1 MVLLY
6 RIRAIISIAL
16 KRLWARRG
24 TTLATTFGLVIA
36 VALIM
41 TVPLYADAVNFRLLE
56 ERLTAQT
63 TRPPFAYMFNYFGAW
78 HDAIQWE
85 GVQEADEYMME
96 TAVNNLGI
104 PPISA
109 VRHFETD
116 IYQIFPSNAA
126 NYDDSDNA
134 LTLLQ
139 FATASDIINHITL
152 VEGSFPE
159 PVVDPNAPLETM
171 ITKDLADEL
180 GWQVGESYI
189 AFNHRLDEGQQTFP
203 LRIVGVWEITDPN
216 NTYWHYAPNVFEELL
231 MVPEETYI
239 QRIAP
244 AINDEVYL
252 ATWYFVM
259 DGSRVGTQDVNRLG
273 VSLARIERRLQNLLP
288 DASTAI
294 SPGDELQSYQ
304 RAVGDLSI
312 QLAAFNVPTIGLVL
326 AFIALVG
333 GLVADQRRNEFAVLR
348 SRGGTPIQV
357 IGGALLEGILLGIIA
372 FILGSLLSLVLTQW
386 IGNTRSFLDFSADT
400 DLRFGLTQ
408 NGLWAGLTAVVL
420 ATLAQL
426 IPSIGTARH
435 TIISYKLVQ
444 ARTAQLPWWQ
454 RAGIDLI
461 LLAITVYGFYQLQG
475 QGSLLVIN
483 EESGAEPFQNPLL
496 FLLPALA
503 IMSITL
509 VFLRLLPLAMR
520 AISWVLQQTNSVT
533 LLQAVRYLARTPQHY
548 STPLILLVLT
558 VSFSVYTASLARTL
572 DFQTYDQHFY
582 QMGADINLFTAPNDP
597 ADNAF
602 GLNITPNTNDFTF
615 LPVSEYEEID
625 GVVSAARVGKFG
637 VTARIGQRSV
647 SGTFMGVDHFD
658 FFKTAYWRPD
668 FSQYRFGSL
677 MNALGNTQEGV
688 LVPRQLLDESSGLN
702 AGDVIRLEVRLGEGT
717 VELNSQIVGS
727 FDYFPTW
734 YPNEDEMLFVGNLDA
749 LFEQAGG
756 EFPYRVWLDT
766 DGILNERSFR
776 RDLNRRQLAN
786 TTWRE
791 PHTYITQGLVEPQ
804 RQGLFGILSVGFI
817 AATLLTVLGL
827 FLYALFSYRRRF
839 IELGVLRAVG
849 LSPRHMTRL
858 IAWELALLIS
868 SGLVLGTIL
877 GVGVSR
883 IFVPFLQIGSNA
895 QALTPPFLVEIAW
908 GAVSQVYILF
918 GLLFLIAVGALVFM
932 ALRMK
937 LFMAI
942 KLGETV

>member
-1 MVLLY
+1 MTFIY
-6 RIRAIISIAL
+6 RLRAIVTIAL

-24 TTLATTFGLVIA
+24 TTAATVIGLMIA

-56 ERLTAQT
+56 DRLTT
-63 TRPPFAYMFNYFGAW
+63 ETNRPPFAYMFNYFGAW
-78 HDAIQWE
+78 HDAIQWSEVSEADAYLMEE
-85 GVQEADEYMME
+85 GVND
-96 TAVNNLGI
+96 LGLDPVSI
-104 PPISA
+104 

-116 IYQIFPSNAA
+116 IYQIFSRDTAS
-126 NYDDSDNA
+126 YDNDELA

-139 FATASDIINHITL
+139 FAAASSLTDHINI
-152 VEGSFPE
+152 VEGSFPA
-159 PVVDPNAPLETM
+159 PVTDANVPIEAM
-171 ITKDLADEL
+171 ITKTLADEL

-189 AFNHRLDEGQQTFP
+189 AFNHRLDDENQTFP
-203 LRIVGVWEITDPN
+203 FVVSGVWEVAN
-216 NTYWHYAPNVFEELL
+216 ENELYWHYGPTVFDELL
-231 MVPEETYI
+231 IVPEETYI

-259 DGSRVGTQDVNRLG
+259 DGSRIGTEDVDRLG
-273 VSLARIERRLQNLLP
+273 VSLARVERRLQNLLP
-288 DASTAI
+288 EASSAI
-294 SPGDELQSYQ
+294 SPGDELQSYR
-304 RAVGDLSI
+304 RAVGDLSV

-348 SRGGTPIQV
+348 SRGGTPTQI
-357 IGGALLEGILLGIIA
+357 IGGALLEGILLGVIS
-372 FILGSLLSLVLTQW
+372 FVLGALLSLLLTQW
-386 IGNTRSFLDFSADT
+386 IGNTRSFLDFSADSA
-400 DLRFGLTQ
+400 LRVGLTQ
-408 NGLWAGLTAVVL
+408 SGLWAGLTAVIV

-435 TIISYKLVQ
+435 TIISYKQVQ

-454 RAGIDLI
+454 RAGVDLL
-461 LLAITVYGFYQLQG
+461 LLAITIYGFYQLEG
-475 QGSLLVIN
+475 QGSLLVVN
-483 EESGAEPFQNPLL
+483 EESGSDPFQNPLL

-503 IMSITL
+503 IFSITL
-509 VFLRLLPLAMR
+509 IFLRLLPLVMR
-520 AISWVLQQTNSVT
+520 GISWLLQQTDSVT

-558 VSFSVYTASLARTL
+558 VSFAVYTASLARTL
-572 DFQTYDQHFY
+572 DFQLYDQEFY
-582 QMGADINLFTAPNDP
+582 RMGADMNLFTAPNDP

-602 GLNITPNTNDFTF
+602 GINITPNTNDFTF

-625 GVVSAARVGKFG
+625 GVVAAARVGEYST
-637 VTARIGQRSV
+637 TARIGQRSV
-647 SGTFMGVDHFD
+647 GGQFMGIDHYD
-658 FFKTAYWRPD
+658 FFRAAYWRTD
-668 FSQYRFGSL
+668 FSRYRLGSL
-677 MNALGNTQEGV
+677 MNALGSTQDGL
-688 LVPRQLLDESSGLN
+688 LVPRQLLAEYNLN
-702 AGDVIRLEVRLGEGT
+702 AGDFIRLEVRLGEGT
-717 VELNSQIVGS
+717 VELNSQIVGT

-734 YPNEDEMLFVGNLDA
+734 YPAEDEMLFVGNLDS

-766 DGILNERSFR
+766 DGILNDRQFR
-776 RDLNRRQLAN
+776 RDLTGRQLHN
-786 TTWRE
+786 TSWRE
-791 PHTYITQGLVEPQ
+791 PHSYISDGLVEPQ

-839 IELGVLRAVG
+839 VELGVLRAVG

-858 IAWELALLIS
+858 IAWELALLIL
-868 SGLVLGTIL
+868 SGLALGTTL
-877 GVGVSR
+877 GIGVSR
-883 IFVPFLQIGSNA
+883 VFVPFLQLGNEA
-895 QALTPPFLVEIAW
+895 TDLTPPFLVEIAW

-918 GLLFLIAVGALVFM
+918 GLLFLVALGALVFI